1 MADIDARRFQRHP
14 SQCRSN
20 PTRFVVRVHGET
32 FEPGQIGPEFEE
44 AKSNYIRGVA
54 CDPKYAAGEI
64 VRHLLWSNAKS
75 RAAHADFGFDM
86 REAEFGQESQAR
98 RPFVR
103 GGRLERYLG
112 VPPIDVQQI
121 RQQRGAYALPAELGI
136 DHETAR
142 EVAGERSAS
151 STDARPSFP
160 QLNQKA

>member
-1 MADIDARRFQRHP
+1 MNPSHVGGAARWVGDPPERNRERL
-14 SQCRSN
+14 RSR
-20 PTRFVVRVHGET
+20 P
-32 FEPGQIGPEFEE
+32 
-44 AKSNYIRGVA
+44 
-54 CDPKYAAGEI
+54 D
-64 VRHLLWSNAKS
+64 AKS

-86 REAEFGQESQAR
+86 REAEFGEESQAR

-151 STDARPSFP
+151 STDARPPFP